1 MAFPQDVLGTK
12 VEIWYDEGWHEIT
25 SDVRGTGAEDGEIEI
40 DPRGQPNES
49 TNLTVTQATLSVN
62 NRNGKYSPRN
72 LISPLYG
79 KIGMNT
85 PLRIITDIS
94 DTTNVED
101 DFSTNGTNGWPNA
114 DSGHPYTVLGTASDY
129 LVNGGLAY
137 HRHTATNVE
146 HRSSL
151 DTVDVTDFDCVIEG
165 IACEAAPTGDAV
177 VAVLRG
183 RMSGAGANYVQAR
196 VAFFSGQVFLNVDY
210 SDAGAFT
217 QSAGD
222 TVDGVT
228 DADTISIRFRAVGR
242 DLYLRAWETG
252 TEEPSTWNIS
262 FETPVIAPGQMTI
275 LTLCGASLSNTLPFD
290 VTFQGISFNLGII
303 LFTGEISEWPKR
315 WDKTGNDVWV
325 PLVANG
331 LTRRLMQG
339 EKPLRSPLYRHLK
352 SFSDSL
358 TGYWSFENMQGGVNE
373 NLLIASDLDDGA
385 PLRVLYPLP
394 DRIATI
400 KWSDE
405 STLAG
410 SDPLG
415 SAYLGASDRDFN
427 YDYIGYG
434 SANLLGAPTTH
445 DSFSLSFWNRVELRT
460 DVPSPG
466 LNSTAAVEMQNA
478 SLIKYYI
485 FTVQHGLDVGGA
497 PTISLFA
504 NGYTADL
511 LSNPISCTVT
521 VPLTTQWHHVMFAV
535 QNAGGTAV
543 LRIVIDGV
551 YSAVDTEV
559 VTSIGQPSRLD
570 TYQLECLASEG
581 IGISFG
587 HLAIATGITEDPL
600 LTAVADTVSIGLTAY
615 AGETDVERLQRLFA
629 EQGITLEVKT
639 SPDDPGT
646 QLGPQKTLKFMDL
659 VHETART
666 GDGVLYEMREDFGYR
681 YKSRWALYGGESALT
696 LDYSNTDLAEVPE
709 TTDDDQ
715 RLRNEI
721 TVKREGGAGSVTV
734 TQTIGPLSTNDP
746 RAAVPGAGLY
756 DDEPS
761 GINLY
766 EDDQRADYAG
776 WRLRLGTW
784 DESRFPGVAVA
795 LHRAPFTSDRTK
807 FAAAALLDVAEILTI
822 TNPPVWLPPD
832 NIVLQMRSVKF
843 FLSNFNWGIEW
854 NCLPG
859 RPWTDVAT
867 ATPEY
872 GRADTVDSSLVSSVD
887 DNDTD
892 LLVHTA
898 ETNIPWTDPLWTE
911 DIAELNILG
920 AEGIDFRLNPATLK
934 GGLGGERVRATEN
947 VIIQD
952 TFTRSGQLSGSNANT
967 GQTWVNSSGTAA
979 NATTD
984 GTKAVLAHPSANTA
998 LVQTLPGTSAD
1009 ICMEVDVSF
1018 NFTTATG
1025 ASIFTSIVF
1034 RQIDL
1039 SNYYNVIL
1047 EKQNGDANPVL
1058 YVQKVVAGVATNLIA
1073 RRITDQS
1080 VFRFK
1085 IECRNR
1091 DIMFK
1096 QWDPSTSVE
1105 GEWNYTLRGAAGD
1118 NLTGTDIAFR
1128 TSRSTG
1134 NTNTNPA
1141 INFDNLK
1148 VTTGKIRPYIYDRF
1162 ARTVVNG
1169 LGNTTTGET
1178 WTLWGSGGGSATD
1191 YQVAP
1196 NRVNVTVPD
1205 VNNAFR
1211 GAYLAGVNLRNACV
1225 SYTWVSPNHASAQSY
1240 RPGLVTLRM
1249 QGTSTFILWTM
1260 TQTSSEVLTGHIIN
1274 ASGAT
1279 LAGPTTLWANLPD
1292 APIRMRTKVAC
1303 YENQIMG
1310 KVWPP
1315 ESPEPEHWQLVGTD
1329 PDPVVSGHVGWLH
1342 SRDLASG
1349 VVPTITVEDFR
1360 IDNPQK
1366 ITVQRGMDGVSRAW
1380 DAGTDVRLWTPAQV
1394 GR

>member
-12 VEIWYDEGWHEIT
+12 VEIWYDGQWNEIT

-49 TNLTVTQATLSVN
+49 TNLSVTQATLSVN
-62 NRNGKYSPRN
+62 NRDGKYSPRN
-72 LISPLYG
+72 LVSPLYG

-129 LVNGGLAY
+129 LTNGGLAY
-137 HRHTATNVE
+137 HRHTAVNVE

-177 VAVLRG
+177 LAVLRG
-183 RMSGAGANYVQAR
+183 RMSGAGANYIQAR
-196 VAFFSGQVFLNVDY
+196 IAFFSGSVFLNIDY
-210 SDAGAFT
+210 SDGGVFT
-217 QSAGD
+217 QSSGD

-228 DADTISIRFRAVGR
+228 SADTISVRFRAVGR

-252 TEEPSTWNIS
+252 SAEPSTWNIS

-275 LTLCGASLSNTLPFD
+275 LTLCGASLSNALPFD

-303 LFTGEISEWPKR
+303 LFTGEISEWPKK

-331 LTRRLMQG
+331 MTRRLMQG
-339 EKPLRSPLYRHLK
+339 EKALRSPLYRHYQ

-358 TGYWSFENMQGGVNE
+358 TGYWSFENIEGTAVN
-373 NLLIASDLDDGA
+373 NPLIASDLDDGQ
-385 PLRVLYPLP
+385 PLRVLYPIP
-394 DRIATI
+394 DHVASV
-400 KWSDE
+400 KFSDE
-405 STLAG
+405 SSLLG

-415 SAYLGASDRDFN
+415 TAYLGASDRDFN

-434 SANLLGAPTTH
+434 AANFLGAPSTH

-466 LNSTAAVEMQNA
+466 LNSVAAVEMQNH
-478 SLIKYYI
+478 STIKYYI
-485 FTVQHGLDVGGA
+485 FTVQHGLTVDS
-497 PTISLFA
+497 PTITLFA

-521 VPLTTQWHHVMFAV
+521 VPLTAEWHHVLFAV
-535 QNAGGTAV
+535 QYSGGSAV
-543 LRIVIDGV
+543 LRIVVDGV

-559 VTSIGQPSRLD
+559 TTSVGQPVRLD

-587 HLAIATGITEDPL
+587 HLAVATGITEDPL
-600 LTAVADTVSIGLTAY
+600 LAAVADTVAIGLEAY

-629 EQGITLEVKT
+629 EQGITLEVT
-639 SPDDPGT
+639 ESADDPGT
-646 QLGPQKTLKFMDL
+646 KLGPQRTLKFMDL

-681 YKSRWALYGGESALT
+681 YKSRWALYGSESALT

-715 RLRNEI
+715 RLRNQI

-734 TQTIGPLSTNDP
+734 EQTTGPLSTNDP
-746 RAAVPGAGLY
+746 RATVPGAGLY

-766 EDDQRADYAG
+766 EDAQRADYAG

-784 DESRFPGVAVA
+784 DESRFPGVSVA
-795 LHRAPFTSDRTK
+795 LHRTPFTGDRTK
-807 FAAAALLDVAEILTI
+807 FAAAALMDVAEILTI
-822 TNPPVWLPPD
+822 TNPPPWLPPD
-832 NIVLQMRSVKF
+832 NIVLQMRSVKLY
-843 FLSNFNWGIEW
+843 LSNFNWGIEW

-867 ATPEY
+867 TTPEF
-872 GRADTVDSSLVSSVD
+872 GRADTVDSSLVSTVD
-887 DNDTD
+887 SDDTE
-892 LLVHTA
+892 LVVTTA
-898 ETNIPWTDPLWTE
+898 ETNLRWTEPQWTE
-911 DIAELNILG
+911 DISELNILG
-920 AEGIDFRLNPATLK
+920 AEGIDLRLNPQTLK
-934 GGLGGERVRATEN
+934 GALGGERVRVAKTEA
-947 VIIQD
+947 IRD
-952 TFTRSGQLSGSNANT
+952 GFTRSGQLSGSATET
-967 GQTWVNSSGTAA
+967 GQTWVNTFGTAA

-984 GTKAVLAHPSANTA
+984 GTKAVLAHPSSNSV
-998 LVQTLPGTSAD
+998 LIQTVTGTSPD
-1009 ICMEVDVSF
+1009 ICLEVDLSF

-1025 ASIFTSIVF
+1025 GSIFAAIVL
-1034 RQIDL
+1034 RSVDL
-1039 SNYYNVIL
+1039 SNYYSVFL
-1047 EKQNGDANPVL
+1047 EKQTGSADPVL
-1058 YVQKVVAGVATNLIA
+1058 YIQKSVAGVQTNLIA
-1073 RRITDQS
+1073 RRITNQS

-1085 IECRNR
+1085 IELRNR
-1091 DIMFK
+1091 DILVK
-1096 QWDPSTSVE
+1096 LWDPSTAVE
-1105 GEWNYTLRGAAGD
+1105 GDWSYTLRGAASQI
-1118 NLTGTDIAFR
+1118 LTGNDIAFR
-1128 TSRSTG
+1128 TTRVTA
-1134 NTNTNPA
+1134 NTNVNPA
-1141 INFDNLK
+1141 VNFDNLK
-1148 VTTGKIRPYIYDRF
+1148 VTTGAIRPYIYDRF
-1162 ARTVVNG
+1162 DRTVSNG

-1178 WTLWGSGGGSATD
+1178 WTLWGSGGGSASD

-1196 NRVNVTVPD
+1196 NRVNVTVPN

-1225 SYTWVSPNHASAQSY
+1225 SYTWQSPNHVSAQSY

-1260 TQTSSEVLTGHIIN
+1260 TQTSAEVLTVQIIN

-1279 LAGPTTLWANLPD
+1279 LAGPTTIWANLPD
-1292 APIRMRTKVAC
+1292 APVRMRTKVAC
-1303 YENQIMG
+1303 YEDKIMG

-1315 ESPEPEHWQLVGTD
+1315 DSPEPAYWQIVATD
-1329 PDPVVSGHVGWLH
+1329 PDPIVSGHVGWLH

-1366 ITVQRGMDGVSRAW
+1366 MTVQRGMDGVSRSW